1 MNVAFFVRHF
11 TERGTEVAI
20 YDYAKYN
27 IQILQNNSYIICF
40 TQEKQRSIGYP
51 TERYSYDKFK
61 SAFIILEIN
70 DINEMKDIIEKF
82 NINFFYTLTHGGSDI
97 YQFENKLIWNNCKTI
112 VHSVFDTRHHA
123 SDFYI
128 SISKTLNYKNN
139 TNIPIIPHIVDLPN
153 SNENLRNELQ
163 IPKNAIV
170 FGRYGGLTEF
180 NISITHLAIKEYLQ
194 SDKNVYFLFMN
205 TDKFYEHPR
214 IIYLN
219 KNLDLDYK
227 VKFINTCN
235 AMIHA
240 RLSGE
245 TFGLSIA
252 EFSLK
257 NKPIITCVTG
267 DLEHINILKEKAIL
281 YNTKE
286 DLLYIFK
293 NIKNIINVRSNWNA
307 YELYSPQYV
316 MSLFKEL
323 IFCKK

>member
-1 MNVAFFVRHF
+1 
-11 TERGTEVAI
+11 
-20 YDYAKYN
+20 
-27 IQILQNNSYIICF
+27 
-40 TQEKQRSIGYP
+40 
-51 TERYSYDKFK
+51 
-61 SAFIILEIN
+61 
-70 DINEMKDIIEKF
+70 MKDIIKKF
-82 NINFFYTLTHGGSDI
+82 NINFFYTLTYGGNDI

-112 VHSVFDTRHHA
+112 KHCVFDTRNPE

-128 SISKTLNYKNN
+128 SISNTLNYKNN
-139 TNIPIIPHIVDLPN
+139 TNIHVIPHIVELPN

-163 IPKNAIV
+163 IPKNATV
-170 FGRYGGLTEF
+170 FGRYGGSTEF

-194 SDKNVYFLFMN
+194 SDKNVFFLFMN
-205 TDKFYEHPR
+205 TDKFYEDPR

-219 KNLDLDYK
+219 KNVDLDYK
-227 VKFINTCN
+227 VKFINTCD

-245 TFGLSIA
+245 TFGLSVA

-257 NKPIITCVTG
+257 NKPVITCVCG

-286 DLLYIFK
+286 DLLYIFE
-293 NIKNIINVRSNWNA
+293 NIKHIINTRSNWNA
-307 YELYSPQYV
+307 YELYSPYYV

-323 IFCKK
+323 IFDKK